1 VNSKG
6 AKTRR
11 KSWETAIGGGFG
23 FTRQMKVSAFGE
35 MASIALFSGFASSHC
50 YSREYSQAE
59 KKFHGADEPRN
70 TPNTRKANREE
81 VCFPRI
87 PYSAV
92 NASCFWLRLAALC
105 LRCSSAASR
114 LNQELCTVKKVLLIC
129 SHLQQFSK
137 IISPPNR
144 PLPAPQ

>member
-1 VNSKG
+1 
-6 AKTRR
+6 
-11 KSWETAIGGGFG
+11 
-23 FTRQMKVSAFGE
+23 MKVSAFGE